1 MLNEISDVHL
11 HHIKL
16 WYLVQHSLSSFQK
29 AIQFF
34 GSAEQA
40 TSAAHLVR
48 WSELNIHQNHVQRA
62 QEFLSH
68 DGQLKFE
75 HCLNK
80 IIQHSDFILLDSDD
94 DYPKQL
100 LPYSDRPPILFGQ
113 GSYQNLSQAQVAIV
127 GSRKPSPHGKQ
138 VAYDFAYYLSEKGF
152 FITSGL
158 AQGIDEAAHLGA
170 LKNHRTIAVIG
181 TGLDQ
186 VYPSQNK
193 ALQQNILL
201 HSGTILSEFLPETKP
216 LQHHFPRR
224 NRIVSGLSLGV
235 LVAEATLGSGSLI
248 IAQAA
253 AQQGK
258 TTFAIPGHIYSE
270 FHQGCHQ
277 LIREGAI
284 LVDHPEQ
291 IIEDLALPTQWQYQ
305 QQDAA
310 QKNDAEKSP
319 DFKVSDFKLS
329 DLKNV
334 DQQKIAPKPLIIK
347 TKTRDS
353 DQSTPNSALDSTY
366 SNPASS
372 PRIDAFAEIPPNLYK
387 LYQQLDWVGQDL
399 DHLAQAMHLDAAEL
413 TGALMELELMGLCI
427 QQSGLYLRCRPS
439 H

>member
-1 MLNEISDVHL
+1 MLTLNELSDVHL

-29 AIQFF
+29 ALQFF

-40 TSAAHLVR
+40 TNTANLTR
-48 WSELNIHQNHVQRA
+48 WAELKIHQNHVQRA
-62 QEFLSH
+62 QDFLSI
-68 DGQLKFE
+68 DGQRKFKN
-75 HCLNK
+75 CLDK

-113 GSYQNLSQAQVAIV
+113 GSYQNLGQAQVAIV

-186 VYPSQNK
+186 TYPSQNK
-193 ALQQNILL
+193 ILQQSILQN
-201 HSGTILSEFLPETKP
+201 SGTILSEFLPETKP

-248 IAQAA
+248 TAQAA
-253 AQQGK
+253 AHQGK
-258 TTFAIPGHIYSE
+258 ITFAIPGHIYSE

-305 QQDAA
+305 QLNASRNA
-310 QKNDAEKSP
+310 NISNSSNLKT
-319 DFKVSDFKLS
+319 SDRENS
-329 DLKNV
+329 DLE
-334 DQQKIAPKPLIIK
+334 KIALK
-347 TKTRDS
+347 TKKEDS
-353 DQSTPNSALDSTY
+353 TQMTTEIFSDPTYSHPSALHHI
-366 SNPASS
+366 NAL
-372 PRIDAFAEIPPNLYK
+372 AEIPTHLYK
-387 LYQQLDWVGQDL
+387 LYQQLDWIGQDL
-399 DHLAQAMHLDAAEL
+399 DHLAQAMSLNAAEL

-427 QQSGLYLRCRPS
+427 QQSGLYLRCRSS

>member
-1 MLNEISDVHL
+1 MLNEISDPHL

-29 AIQFF
+29 ALQFF
-34 GSAEQA
+34 GSAEAA
-40 TSAAHLVR
+40 TNNENLAR

-62 QEFLSH
+62 QDFLSS
-68 DGQLKFE
+68 DGQLKFK
-75 HCLNK
+75 HCLEK

-193 ALQQNILL
+193 TLQQSILQ

-224 NRIVSGLSLGV
+224 NRIVSALSLGV
-235 LVAEATLGSGSLI
+235 LVAEAKLGSGSLI
-248 IAQAA
+248 TAQAA
-253 AQQGK
+253 AHQGK

-305 QQDAA
+305 QQDAS
-310 QKNDAEKSP
+310 QKIDTDKIT
-319 DFKVSDFKLS
+319 
-329 DLKNV
+329 DLK
-334 DQQKIAPKPLIIK
+334 
-347 TKTRDS
+347 
-353 DQSTPNSALDSTY
+353 TPNLKISDHRTTNEDSTQGTTAMSSDSPY
-366 SNPASS
+366 SS
-372 PRIDAFAEIPPNLYK
+372 PSASHRIDAPPEIPPHLYK

-399 DHLAQAMHLDAAEL
+399 DHLAQAMNLDAAEL
-413 TGALMELELMGLCI
+413 TGTLMELELMGLCI

>member
-1 MLNEISDVHL
+1 MLNEISDLHL

-16 WYLVQHSLSSFQK
+16 WYLVQHSLSSYQK
-29 AIQFF
+29 ALQFF

-40 TSAAHLVR
+40 TNTSNLLR

-62 QEFLSH
+62 QDFLSI
-68 DGQLKFE
+68 DGQHKFKK
-75 HCLNK
+75 CLDQV
-80 IIQHSDFILLDSDD
+80 IQHSDFILLDSDD

-186 VYPSQNK
+186 IYPSQNK
-193 ALQQNILL
+193 VLQQNILEN
-201 HSGTILSEFLPETKP
+201 SGTILSEFLPETKP
-216 LQHHFPRR
+216 LQHNFPRR

-248 IAQAA
+248 TAQAA
-253 AQQGK
+253 AHQGK
-258 TTFAIPGHIYSE
+258 ITFAIPGHIYSE

-305 QQDAA
+305 QQAA
-310 QKNDAEKSP
+310 SQAVNTHEDSQKHSTHLKG
-319 DFKVSDFKLS
+319 S
-329 DLKNV
+329 DLNV
-334 DQQKIAPKPLIIK
+334 SAQATDKDDQTENITHEI
-347 TKTRDS
+347 S
-353 DQSTPNSALDSTY
+353 NSTHST
-366 SNPASS
+366 SENS
-372 PRIDAFAEIPPNLYK
+372 PRIDVLAEIPTHLYK

-399 DHLAQAMHLDAAEL
+399 DHLAQAMHLEAAEL

-427 QQSGLYLRCRPS
+427 QQSGLYMRCRPS

>member
-1 MLNEISDVHL
+1 MLNEISDAHL

-29 AIQFF
+29 VLQFF

-40 TSAAHLVR
+40 THAAHLVR
-48 WSELNIHQNHVQRA
+48 WSELNIHQNHVRRA

-68 DGQLKFE
+68 EGQLKFE
-75 HCLNK
+75 SCLNK
-80 IIQHSDFILLDSDD
+80 IIQYSDFVLLDSDD

-100 LPYSDRPPILFGQ
+100 LPYSDHPPILFGQ

-186 VYPSQNK
+186 IYPSQNK
-193 ALQQNILL
+193 ALQHSILQN
-201 HSGTILSEFLPETKP
+201 SGTILSEFLPETKP

-235 LVAEATLGSGSLI
+235 LVAEATIGSGSLI
-248 IAQAA
+248 TAQAA
-253 AQQGK
+253 AHQGK

-305 QQDAA
+305 QQESA
-310 QKNDAEKSP
+310 QKTKPEKSP
-319 DFKVSDFKLS
+319 NFKTS
-329 DLKNV
+329 DLESSDLEN
-334 DQQKIAPKPLIIK
+334 IAPKKVRIK
-347 TKTRDS
+347 TKKEGS
-353 DQSTPNSALDSTY
+353 IQSNTDIILNSTY
-366 SNPASS
+366 STSANSHDSKAL
-372 PRIDAFAEIPPNLYK
+372 AEIPPHLYR

-399 DHLAQAMHLDAAEL
+399 DHLAKSMNMDAAEL
-413 TGALMELELMGLCI
+413 TGILMELELMGLCI